1 MSMVNHTRNEHRYS
15 GYNYMVNHTRYE
27 HHYTVVIIKLGCCIF
42 QGQWNVVRIKRMK
55 QEKRYLMMAMEISK
69 NRNLVTI
76 ATTKRDR
83 TCQTIGVTT

>member
-1 MSMVNHTRNEHRYS
+1 
-15 GYNYMVNHTRYE
+15 MVNHTRYE

-69 NRNLVTI
+69 NRNLVTL

-83 TCQTIGVTT
+83 TCQSTGVTT